1 MSGFGRCG
9 DTYLVSYRDPN
20 IAETNEIYDGILEYL
35 YQFDPDERDMT
46 KYVIGAISGMDAPLT
61 PAAKGSRGLSA
72 YLSRVSERMMQ
83 RERDDVLGATKE
95 NIRSLADLVREV
107 LDAGSI
113 CVVGNEEK
121 IEANRAMFGEV
132 KNLTRG

>member
-1 MSGFGRCG
+1 
-9 DTYLVSYRDPN
+9 
-20 IAETNEIYDGILEYL
+20 
-35 YQFDPDERDMT
+35 
-46 KYVIGAISGMDAPLT
+46 
-61 PAAKGSRGLSA
+61 
-72 YLSRVSERMMQ
+72 MQ